1 MGIALAITI
10 PIVSLLMFLF
20 LLGFT
25 FDVKKQKLL
34 HERHMLALQK
44 GLPLPPEPV
53 TAGPRSKL
61 LLWIALLVP
70 PFCALVALGITIWAF
85 SDPSIPF
92 RSRLNPWDITGI
104 AFIAASWTACVV
116 VSATA
121 VIVVVRSFI
130 VAARQ
135 HPSVPMKPPESHHL

>member
-1 MGIALAITI
+1 MGIALAISI
-10 PIVSLLMFLF
+10 PIVLF
-20 LLGFT
+20 MMILLGFT
-25 FDVKKQKLL
+25 FMVVKQKLQ

-44 GLPLPPEPV
+44 GLPVPLEPV

-104 AFIAASWTACVV
+104 AFIAAGWTACVV

-135 HPSVPMKPPESHHL
+135 HPSVPMKPPESHHP